1 MSGQFRTTADE
12 MRAFSSRISDVN
24 GQIQQELSRLN
35 SLVESVTS
43 GWQGDAAQSYNTL
56 QKQWNDDATKL
67 NKVLN
72 EIKEAIDSTS
82 AQYTSTEQEQ
92 HSSISKITSALG

>member
-24 GQIQQELSRLN
+24 SQIQQELSRLN

-43 GWQGDAAQSYNTL
+43 GWQGDAAQSYHQL
-56 QKQWNDDATKL
+56 QTKWNDDANKL

-92 HSSISKITSALG
+92 HSSISNITSALG

>member
-1 MSGQFRTTADE
+1 

-24 GQIQQELSRLN
+24 SQIQQELSRLN
-35 SLVESVTS
+35 NLVESVTS
-43 GWQGDAAQSYNTL
+43 GWQGDAAQSYNQL
-56 QKQWNDDATKL
+56 QQKWNEDASKL

>member
-24 GQIQQELSRLN
+24 SQIQGELSRLN

-43 GWQGDAAQSYNTL
+43 GWQGEAAQSYHTL
-56 QKQWNDDATKL
+56 QTQWTEDASKL

>member
-1 MSGQFRTTADE
+1 MSGSFKTTADE

-24 GQIQQELSRLN
+24 SQIQQELTRLN
-35 SLVESVTS
+35 SLVESITG
-43 GWQGDAAQSYNTL
+43 GWKGEAASSYQAL
-56 QKQWNDDATKL
+56 QRQWGEDATKL

-72 EIKEAIDSTS
+72 EIKEAIDSSS

>member
-1 MSGQFRTTADE
+1 

-24 GQIQQELSRLN
+24 GQIQQELGRLN
-35 SLVESVTS
+35 NLVESVTS
-43 GWQGDAAQSYNTL
+43 GWQGEAATSYRTL
-56 QKQWNDDATKL
+56 QEKWSADADKL
-67 NKVLN
+67 NKVLH

-82 AQYTSTEQEQ
+82 AQYTSTEQDQ

>member
-24 GQIQQELSRLN
+24 SQIQQELSRLN
-35 SLVESVTS
+35 NLVESVTH
-43 GWQGDAAQSYNTL
+43 GWQGDAAQSYNQL
-56 QKQWNDDATKL
+56 QQKWNEDASKL

>member
-24 GQIQQELSRLN
+24 SQIQQELSRLN
-35 SLVESVTS
+35 SLVESVTQ
-43 GWQGDAAQSYNTL
+43 GWQGEAAQSYNTL
-56 QKQWNDDATKL
+56 QQQWNNDATKL

>member
-12 MRAFSSRISDVN
+12 MRAFSSRISDVYS
-24 GQIQQELSRLN
+24 QIQGELSRLN
-35 SLVESVTS
+35 SLVESVTA

-56 QKQWNDDATKL
+56 QQQWNADATKL

-82 AQYTSTEQEQ
+82 AQYSSTEQEQ

>member
-24 GQIQQELSRLN
+24 SQIQQELSRLN
-35 SLVESVTS
+35 SLVESVTQ
-43 GWQGDAAQSYNTL
+43 GWQGDAAQSYNQL
-56 QKQWNDDATKL
+56 QTKWNNDASKL

-82 AQYTSTEQEQ
+82 AQYTSTEQDQ

>member
-24 GQIQQELSRLN
+24 AQIQQELGRLN
-35 SLVESVTS
+35 NLVESVTS
-43 GWQGDAAQSYNTL
+43 GWQGEAAQSYNTL
-56 QKQWNDDATKL
+56 QQKWNEDASKL